1 MGQGKE
7 RHGDEMQAKGREA
20 IGQLAGH

>member
-7 RHGDEMQAKGREA
+7 RQGDEMQAKGREA